1 MKGRID
7 LFKHE
12 KQLLMDVKVE
22 RPNPNYANMLQ
33 EQLGGPQGELK
44 AALQY
49 ISQSYRIKD
58 QKIKDLFLDIGAEEL
73 VP

>member
-22 RPNPNYANMLQ
+22 RPNTNYANMLQ
-33 EQLGGPQGELK
+33 EQLG
-44 AALQY
+44 A
-49 ISQSYRIKD
+49 
-58 QKIKDLFLDIGAEEL
+58 FL
-73 VP
+73 